1 MVDFSGITRNAEGV
15 RLINQ
20 RSGKNRDAAQKEW
33 EQYKATHRG
42 DWSENEISGPEWNDI
57 AGYFDKALASLTG
70 DAEKA
75 YQQGKRRSLTDIAMQ
90 SVNSGMA
97 NTLNMPAATIAYDEA
112 NRPTFNTMLGQ
123 QKAGILTGLGRTA
136 ADIYG
141 ADLGSRTSLQTARL
155 GANVSMRN
163 ATLAANTAANTAAA
177 QQELQRYI
185 AGLNNQA
192 VNREMS
198 LRAHGLWNQS

>member
-1 MVDFSGITRNAEGV
+1 MIE
-15 RLINQ
+15 RLSRKRQ
-20 RSGKNRDAAQKEW
+20 AAARQEW

-42 DWSENEISGPEWNDI
+42 DWSENEISGPEWSDI
-57 AGYFDKALASLTG
+57 AGYFDKALADLTG

-75 YQQGKRRSLTDIAMQ
+75 YQQGKRRSLADIAMQ
-90 SVNSGMA
+90 SMNSGMA

-141 ADLGSRTSLQTARL
+141 ANLRARTSVQAAQI
-155 GANVSMRN
+155 GADASMSN
-163 ATLAANTAANTAAA
+163 AALAANTASS
-177 QQELQRYI
+177 QQALQQYV
-185 AGLNNQA
+185 AELNNQA
-192 VNREMS
+192 VNRELS
-198 LRAHGLWNQS
+198 LKYRSSGGSSLTPGAMVQ